1 VERWTA
7 IRLTFAI
14 MKTDDLLFHQ
24 ENVSSQRPHALQT
37 VDRLA
42 KLPPQALDIE
52 ESVLGALMLEKDALT
67 TVIDILKPESFY
79 KETHQEIYR
88 AIVQLFNDSAPI
100 DLRTVVNQ
108 LRKNDKLTF
117 VGGSYYI
124 TSLTTR
130 ISSAANIEFHARAI
144 LEYAIKRELIAI
156 ATEMQRNAYRDTQD
170 IFELLDQAE
179 QALFEVT
186 DSNIRKNY
194 SNMRSLLGEA
204 FKELETKR
212 QQKDGLTG
220 IPSGFTGLDRV
231 TAGWQKAELVIVAA
245 RPGMGKTA
253 FLLSVL
259 RNAAVDH
266 GYAVAIFSLEMAS
279 LQLVNRLISAE
290 AALEGEK
297 IKKGNLADHEWEQL
311 IHKTSQL
318 SQASIY
324 IDDTPALSIFELRA
338 KCRRLKAKHD
348 IQLIAVDYLQLMSGE
363 SIKGA
368 GNREQEIASI
378 SRSLKSIAKELN
390 VPVIVGSQLSR
401 AVETRGGNKRPQLS
415 DLRESGSIEQDADM
429 VLFLYRPEYYGM
441 TEDEEGHPTQGIAEV
456 IVAKHRNG
464 PLDSVV
470 LKFISKYTQFSDH
483 ELSSFSDVRNGTFDT
498 VVHSSKA
505 NGVNVPIPPDDF

>member
-1 VERWTA
+1 MTTES
-7 IRLTFAI
+7 
-14 MKTDDLLFHQ
+14 LLSHT
-24 ENVSSQRPHALQT
+24 ENSSSQKPHTLQT

-79 KETHQEIYR
+79 KETHQEIYK
-88 AIVQLFNDSAPI
+88 AIGQLFNDAEPI

-108 LRKNDKLTF
+108 LRKNDKLAF
-117 VGGSYYI
+117 VGGAYYI

-130 ISSAANIEFHARAI
+130 ISSAANIEFHARI
-144 LEYAIKRELIAI
+144 IVEYAIKRALIAI
-156 ATEMQRNAYRDTQD
+156 ATEVQRNAYKDTQD
-170 IFELLDQAE
+170 IFELLDHAE
-179 QALFEVT
+179 RALFEVT

-194 SNMRSLLGEA
+194 SDMRSLLGEA
-204 FKELETKR
+204 FKDLETKR
-212 QQKDGLTG
+212 QHKDGLTG

-231 TAGWQKAELVIVAA
+231 TSGWQKAELVIIAA

-253 FLLSVL
+253 FLLSAL

-266 GYAVAIFSLEMAS
+266 GYPVAIFSLEMAS

-290 AALEGEK
+290 AVLESDK
-297 IKKGNLADHEWEQL
+297 IKKGSLADHEWEQL

-318 SQASIY
+318 SQAPIY

-338 KCRRLKAKHD
+338 KCRRLKVKHD

-363 SIKGA
+363 AIKGA

-390 VPVIVGSQLSR
+390 VPIIVGSQLSR

-441 TEDEEGHPTQGIAEV
+441 TEDEEGHPTQGMAEV

-464 PLDSVV
+464 SLGSVV
-470 LKFISKYTQFSDH
+470 LKFMGKYTKFTDH
-483 ELSSFSDVRNGTFDT
+483 ELPGFSDASYSTFDT
-498 VVHSSKA
+498 ITQSSKA
-505 NGVNVPIPPDDF
+505 NSAHTVVPQDHF

>member
-1 VERWTA
+1 MEGGATRKPIFVGMKVESP
-7 IRLTFAI
+7 
-14 MKTDDLLFHQ
+14 LLSPP
-24 ENVSSQRPHALQT
+24 NSSSQEVHALQA
-37 VDRLA
+37 VGKQA
-42 KLPPQALDIE
+42 KLPPQALDLE

-79 KETHQEIYR
+79 KEAHQEIYR
-88 AIVQLFNDSAPI
+88 AIIQLFNEAEPI
-100 DLRTVVNQ
+100 DLRTVINQ
-108 LRKNDKLTF
+108 LRKHGQLEA
-117 VGGSYYI
+117 VGGAYYVTAL
-124 TSLTTR
+124 TSR
-130 ISSAANIEFHARAI
+130 ISSASNVEFHARMVA
-144 LEYAIKRELIAI
+144 EYAIKRALIAV
-156 ATEMQRNAYRDTQD
+156 ATEVHKNAYDDTQD
-170 IFELLDQAE
+170 IFVLLDQAE

-194 SNMRSLLGEA
+194 NNMRSLLGEA
-204 FKELETKR
+204 FKELEIKR
-212 QQKDGLTG
+212 QHKDGLTG
-220 IPSGFTGLDRV
+220 IPSGFTELDRV
-231 TAGWQKAELVIVAA
+231 TSGWQKADLVIVAA

-253 FLLSVL
+253 FLLSAL

-266 GYAVAIFSLEMAS
+266 GHPVAIFSLEMAS

-290 AALEGEK
+290 AALESEK

-318 SQASIY
+318 SQAPIY

-363 SIKGA
+363 SVKGA

-429 VLFLYRPEYYGM
+429 VMFLYRPEYYGM
-441 TEDEEGHPTQGIAEV
+441 TEDEAGNPTQGIAEV

-464 PLDSVV
+464 SLDSVG
-470 LKFISKYTQFSDH
+470 LKFVGKYTKFTDQDLPEFADAH
-483 ELSSFSDVRNGTFDT
+483 YNDFGTI
-498 VVHSSKA
+498 VQSSKA
-505 NGVNVPIPPDDF
+505 NDTDTSIV

>member
-1 VERWTA
+1 
-7 IRLTFAI
+7 
-14 MKTDDLLFHQ
+14 MKRENSLLKQGGVAPFQ
-24 ENVSSQRPHALQT
+24 SHALQAI
-37 VDRLA
+37 DKLA

-79 KETHQEIYR
+79 KEAHQEIYR
-88 AIVQLFNDSAPI
+88 AIVQLFNEAAPI

-124 TSLTTR
+124 TSLTAR
-130 ISSAANIEFHARAI
+130 VGSASNIEFHARAI
-144 LEYAIKRELIAI
+144 VEYAIKRELIAI
-156 ATEMQRNAYRDTQD
+156 ATEMQKNAYKDTQD
-170 IFELLDQAE
+170 VFELLDQAE
-179 QALFEVT
+179 QSLFEVT

-194 SNMRSLLGEA
+194 SHMRSLLGEA
-204 FKELETKR
+204 FKDLEARR

-220 IPSGFTGLDRV
+220 VPSGFTGLDRV
-231 TAGWQKAELVIVAA
+231 TSGWQRAELVIVAA

-253 FLLSVL
+253 FLLSAL

-266 GYAVAIFSLEMAS
+266 GYPVAIFSLEMAS

-290 AALEGEK
+290 ASLEGEK

-311 IHKTSQL
+311 MHKTAQL
-318 SQASIY
+318 SQAPVY

-441 TEDEEGHPTQGIAEV
+441 TEDEEGNPTQGMAEV

-464 PLDSVV
+464 SLDSVV
-470 LKFISKYTQFSDH
+470 LKFLGKYTQFTDH
-483 ELSSFSDVRNGTFDT
+483 EISTFSDTRYSTLNTIIQ
-498 VVHSSKA
+498 SSKA
-505 NGVNVPIPPDDF
+505 NGSSTSVSEDNL

>member
-1 VERWTA
+1 
-7 IRLTFAI
+7 
-14 MKTDDLLFHQ
+14 MKT
-24 ENVSSQRPHALQT
+24 ESSRPTRSTPTNPHALQA
-37 VDRLA
+37 VDKLA
-42 KLPPQALDIE
+42 KLPPQALDME

-67 TVIDILKPESFY
+67 NVIDILKPDSFY
-79 KETHQEIYR
+79 KEAHQEIYQ
-88 AIVQLFNDSAPI
+88 AIVQLFNAAEPV

-108 LRKNDKLTF
+108 LRKNGQLEF

-130 ISSAANIEFHARAI
+130 VSSASNIETHARVIA
-144 LEYAIKRELIAI
+144 EYAIKRALIAV
-156 ATEMQRNAYRDTQD
+156 ATEVHQNAYKDTQD
-170 IFELLDQAE
+170 VFDLLDQTE

-204 FKELETKR
+204 FKELEVKR
-212 QQKDGLTG
+212 QHKDGLTG
-220 IPSGFTGLDRV
+220 TPSGFTSLDRI
-231 TAGWQKAELVIVAA
+231 TSGWQKSELIIVAA

-253 FLLSVL
+253 FLLTAL
-259 RNAAVDH
+259 RNAAIDH
-266 GYAVAIFSLEMAS
+266 GQAVAIFSLEMSS

-290 AALEGEK
+290 AELEAEK

-311 IHKTSQL
+311 VHKTARL
-318 SQASIY
+318 SQAPIY

-348 IQLIAVDYLQLMSGE
+348 IQLIAVDYMQLMSGDTV
-363 SIKGA
+363 KGA
-368 GNREQEIASI
+368 GNREQEIAAI
-378 SRSLKSIAKELN
+378 SRALKSIAKELD

-429 VLFLYRPEYYGM
+429 VMFLYRPEYYDM
-441 TEDEEGHPTQGIAEV
+441 TEDEAGNSTKGMAEV

-464 PLDSVV
+464 SLDSAG
-470 LKFISKYTQFSDH
+470 LKFIGKYTKFTD
-483 ELSSFSDVRNGTFDT
+483 LDIASFSDTAYANFDT
-498 VVHSSKA
+498 VTQVSKA
-505 NGVNVPIPPDDF
+505 SGAAPSSESPF

>member
-1 VERWTA
+1 
-7 IRLTFAI
+7 
-14 MKTDDLLFHQ
+14 MKTEGLLPNQ
-24 ENVSSQRPHALQT
+24 PGASSPQSPALQA
-37 VDRLA
+37 VDRRA
-42 KLPPQALDIE
+42 KRPPQALDIE
-52 ESVLGALMLEKDALT
+52 ESVLGALLLEKDALT
-67 TVIDILKPESFY
+67 TVIDILKPASFY

-88 AIVQLFNDSAPI
+88 AIIQLFNDAAPI

-108 LRKNDKLTF
+108 LRKNGKLAF

-130 ISSAANIEFHARAI
+130 VSSASNIEFHARAI
-144 LEYAIKRELIAI
+144 AEYAIKRALIAV
-156 ATEMQRNAYRDTQD
+156 ATEVHRSAYEDTQD

-186 DSNIRKNY
+186 DANIRKNY
-194 SNMRSLLGEA
+194 SDMRSLLGEA
-204 FKELETKR
+204 FKELEAKR
-212 QQKDGLTG
+212 QHKDGLTG
-220 IPSGFTGLDRV
+220 IPSGFTSLDRV
-231 TAGWQKAELVIVAA
+231 TSGWQKADLVIVAA

-253 FLLSVL
+253 FLLSAL

-266 GYAVAIFSLEMAS
+266 GHPVAIFSLEMAS
-279 LQLVNRLISAE
+279 LQLVNRLIAAE
-290 AALEGEK
+290 AELEGEK

-311 IHKTSQL
+311 VYKTGQL
-318 SQASIY
+318 SQAPVY

-348 IQLIAVDYLQLMSGE
+348 IQLIAIDYLQLMSGE

-368 GNREQEIASI
+368 GNREQEIAAI

-441 TEDEEGHPTQGIAEV
+441 NEDGEGNPTQGVAEV

-464 PLDSVV
+464 SLDSVG
-470 LKFISKYTQFSDH
+470 LKFIGKYTKFADH
-483 ELSSFSDVRNGTFDT
+483 ELASYADAPYSNFAT
-498 VVHSSKA
+498 VTQASKA
-505 NGVNVPIPPDDF
+505 NGARQAPQAPS

>member
-1 VERWTA
+1 M
-7 IRLTFAI
+7 IRLTFAV
-14 MKTDDLLFHQ
+14 MKTDDLPSHQ
-24 ENVSSQRPHALQT
+24 GNTSSQQPHVLQA

-88 AIVQLFNDSAPI
+88 AIVQLFNDAAPI

-117 VGGSYYI
+117 VGGAYYI
-124 TSLTTR
+124 TALTTR

-204 FKELETKR
+204 FKDLETKR

-220 IPSGFTGLDRV
+220 MDRV
-231 TAGWQKAELVIVAA
+231 TSGWQKAELVIVAA

-253 FLLSVL
+253 FLLSAL

-297 IKKGNLADHEWEQL
+297 IKKGSLADHEWEQL

-318 SQASIY
+318 SQAPIY

-363 SIKGA
+363 SIRGA

-441 TEDEEGHPTQGIAEV
+441 TEDEEGHPTQGMAEV

-464 PLDSVV
+464 PLDSVA

-483 ELSSFSDVRNGTFDT
+483 ELPSFSDTRNSTFGT
-498 VVHSSKA
+498 VIHSSKA
-505 NGVNVPIPPDDF
+505 NDANVLIPPSNF

>member
-1 VERWTA
+1 
-7 IRLTFAI
+7 
-14 MKTDDLLFHQ
+14 MKPDNLLP
-24 ENVSSQRPHALQT
+24 NRASTSSTQTRTLQA

-52 ESVLGALMLEKDALT
+52 ESVLGALMLEQDALT
-67 TVIDILKPESFY
+67 TVIDILRPESFY

-88 AIVQLFNDSAPI
+88 AIIQLFNDAAPI

-108 LRKNDKLTF
+108 LRKNGKLDF
-117 VGGSYYI
+117 VGGAYYV
-124 TSLTTR
+124 TLLTTR
-130 ISSAANIEFHARAI
+130 ITSASNIEFHARAI
-144 LEYAIKRELIAI
+144 VEYAIKRSLIAI
-156 ATEMQRNAYRDTQD
+156 ATEMQNNAYKDTQD

-186 DSNIRKNY
+186 DSHIRKNY
-194 SNMRSLLGEA
+194 SSMRSLLGEA
-204 FKELETKR
+204 FKELEVKR
-212 QQKDGLTG
+212 QHKDGLTG
-220 IPSGFTGLDRV
+220 IASGFISLDRV
-231 TAGWQKAELVIVAA
+231 TAGWQKAELIIVAA

-266 GYAVAIFSLEMAS
+266 GHAVAIFSLEMAS

-290 AALEGEK
+290 AELESEK

-311 IHKTSQL
+311 MHKTSQL
-318 SQASIY
+318 SQAPIY

-368 GNREQEIASI
+368 GNREQEIAAI

-390 VPVIVGSQLSR
+390 VPIIVGSQLSR
-401 AVETRGGNKRPQLS
+401 AVETRGGTKRPQLS
-415 DLRESGSIEQDADM
+415 DLRESGSIEQDADL

-441 TEDEEGHPTQGIAEV
+441 TEDEEGNPTQGMAEV

-464 PLDSVV
+464 SLDSVV
-470 LKFISKYTQFSDH
+470 LKFMGKYTKFMDHTFSNFVNAP
-483 ELSSFSDVRNGTFDT
+483 SSDFNTIT
-498 VVHSSKA
+498 QASKA
-505 NGVNVPIPPDDF
+505 NGANFVLKETH

>member
-1 VERWTA
+1 
-7 IRLTFAI
+7 
-14 MKTDDLLFHQ
+14 MKTENSLLQQGSTASFQ
-24 ENVSSQRPHALQT
+24 SHALQAA
-37 VDRLA
+37 DRLA

-79 KETHQEIYR
+79 KEAHQEIYR

-124 TSLTTR
+124 TSLTAR
-130 ISSAANIEFHARAI
+130 VGSASNIEFHARAI
-144 LEYAIKRELIAI
+144 VEYAIKRELIAI
-156 ATEMQRNAYRDTQD
+156 ATEMQKNAYKDTQD
-170 IFELLDQAE
+170 VFELLDQAE
-179 QALFEVT
+179 QSLFEVT

-194 SNMRSLLGEA
+194 SHMRSLLGEA
-204 FKELETKR
+204 FKTLEAKR

-231 TAGWQKAELVIVAA
+231 TSGWQKAELVIVAA

-253 FLLSVL
+253 FLLSAL

-266 GYAVAIFSLEMAS
+266 SYPVAIFSLEMAS

-311 IHKTSQL
+311 MHKTAQL
-318 SQASIY
+318 SQAPVY

-441 TEDEEGHPTQGIAEV
+441 TEDEEGNPTQGMAEV

-464 PLDSVV
+464 SLDSVV
-470 LKFISKYTQFSDH
+470 LKFIGKYTQFMDH
-483 ELSSFSDVRNGTFDT
+483 ELPTSSDMRYSAFNTIT
-498 VVHSSKA
+498 QSSKA
-505 NGVNVPIPPDDF
+505 NSSSTSAPEDHF